1 MPDPFSL
8 MPMTRR
14 DSRPLW
20 FLLLAAAITL
30 LPPGAWSLCLDRADG
45 HVAIEPTAGGCL
57 EEGDPN
63 GSACGAQSHDACE
76 DYVLVHGQ
84 FATARDGASFD
95 DAPLAA
101 ILPPGMCPA
110 ITSMSI
116 ARPPSAATRIPSASP
131 DKPTVLRC

>member
-1 MPDPFSL
+1 MRT
-8 MPMTRR
+8 TRR
-14 DSRPLW
+14 DSRARW

-45 HVAIEPTAGGCL
+45 HVAIEPTAGGCVD
-57 EEGDPN
+57 EGDS
-63 GSACGAQSHDACE
+63 GGDACGAQSHDACE

-95 DAPLAA
+95 DVA
-101 ILPPGMCPA
+101 ITAVLPPGVWPA
-110 ITSMSI
+110 VASTRV
-116 ARPPSAATRIPSASP
+116 AGPPSAISRIPSASP

>member
-1 MPDPFSL
+1 MHT
-8 MPMTRR
+8 TRR

-45 HVAIEPTAGGCL
+45 HVAIEPTAGGCVD
-57 EEGDPN
+57 EGEAS

-84 FATARDGASFD
+84 LATARDGASSGD
-95 DAPLAA
+95 VA
-101 ILPPGMCPA
+101 ITAVLPPGAWPA
-110 ITSMSI
+110 VASTSV
-116 ARPPSAATRIPSASP
+116 AGAPSAISRIPSASP

>member
-1 MPDPFSL
+1 MH
-8 MPMTRR
+8 MTRR

-45 HVAIEPTAGGCL
+45 HVAIEPTAGGCVD
-57 EEGDPN
+57 EGDSS

-76 DYVLVHGQ
+76 DYVLVHGKL
-84 FATARDGASFD
+84 ATARDGASFEEVPV
-95 DAPLAA
+95 AVQ
-101 ILPPGMCPA
+101 PA
-110 ITSMSI
+110 GTWPVVASTRV
-116 ARPPSAATRIPSASP
+116 AGAPSAASRVPSASP

>member
-1 MPDPFSL
+1 
-8 MPMTRR
+8 MTRR

-45 HVAIEPTAGGCL
+45 HVAIEPTAGGCVD
-57 EEGDPN
+57 EGDPG
-63 GSACGAQSHDACE
+63 GSACDAQSHDACE

-101 ILPPGMCPA
+101 IAPPGMWPA
-110 ITSMSI
+110 AASTIV
-116 ARPPSAATRIPSASP
+116 ARPLCAATRISSASP

>member
-1 MPDPFSL
+1 MTDPFL
-8 MPMTRR
+8 PMHTMRR

-45 HVAIEPTAGGCL
+45 HVAIEPTAGGCVD
-57 EEGDPN
+57 EGDSG
-63 GSACGAQSHDACE
+63 GSACSAQSHDACE

-84 FATARDGASFD
+84 LATARDGASFD

-101 ILPPGMCPA
+101 VPPPGTWPA
-110 ITSMSI
+110 VASTSVAQPLFAN
-116 ARPPSAATRIPSASP
+116 ARNTTDSP